1 MRSNTDA
8 DRVHTYVD
16 NEAFT
21 SAGVIRTIS
30 LHAAEAGRPLRIGI
44 YRQEG
49 DSCNYRL
56 LQQTF
61 LASVPSGVNTVSQC
75 GIQRRHGESLQH
87 SASTR

>member
-75 GIQRRHGESLQH
+75 GIQRVH
-87 SASTR
+87 A

>member
-1 MRSNTDA
+1 M
-8 DRVHTYVD
+8 HTYVD

-56 LQQTF
+56 LQQTY
-61 LASVPSGVNTVSQC
+61 LAGVPSGVNTVSHEAFKTGTVSQWV
-75 GIQRRHGESLQH
+75 IQHRR
-87 SASTR
+87 T